1 MGKPEPTTTSSTMG
15 VPTSMPEDGAGTTV
29 LLVTSA
35 AASGAALAAA
45 CRRRGSAVE
54 VLEPNGR
61 PSGDADVVLLD
72 LTTDA
77 PTVLHFAREVLD
89 GGKTRMV
96 VIGGESASA
105 LTGLIVDA
113 WVDLDT
119 PLEQLDEVI
128 HGGASGR
135 SVAPPAS
142 RRRGRVDDLTPRERE
157 VLIELLVGGDAQ
169 DTAARLGISA
179 HTVRTHVQ
187 NILDKLGVRTRAE
200 AAAWALRE
208 GLVPASSPGGQAS

>member
-1 MGKPEPTTTSSTMG
+1 MGKQEPTTSSTMG
-15 VPTSMPEDGAGTTV
+15 KPTSSSDAGTSTTV
-29 LLVTSA
+29 LLVTAA
-35 AASGAALAAA
+35 AASGGALAAA

-54 VLEPNGR
+54 VVEPNGR
-61 PSGDADVVLLD
+61 PNGDPDVLLLD

-77 PTVLHFAREVLD
+77 SRVLRFAGEVLD
-89 GGKTRMV
+89 CGPARVV
-96 VIGGESASA
+96 VISGEPAAVVTSFA
-105 LTGLIVDA
+105 VEA

-128 HGGASGR
+128 HGRASAR

-142 RRRGRVDDLTPRERE
+142 GRRGRGHDLTPRERE
-157 VLIELLVGGDAQ
+157 VLVELLVAGDAQ
-169 DTAARLGISA
+169 DTAARLGIST
-179 HTVRTHVQ
+179 HTVRTHIQ

-208 GLVPASSPGGQAS
+208 GLVPASSSGGQAS